1 VPQELIGKTVTL
13 KVQFDLAPVEVISQ
27 PIEVKL

>member
-1 VPQELIGKTVTL
+1 VPKDLEGKKVSI
-13 KVQFDLAPVEVISQ
+13 KVQFDLAPVETISQ